1 MRCSVKGIYHYYSLW
16 CSENNFNVTRVGDRG
31 WFPHQEEA
39 RLRHQLDMPRF
50 NSVLTLSTQRLPPN
64 PSTHTSDANDNPRLS
79 PVFLTHHYRLG
90 VPVSPSS
97 DFRCHSK
104 AQVFTYASDQWPID
118 SRFQWPRL
126 TQGVNFKPRW
136 LPILLMDYRSE
147 VPMTLS
153 WGLINLLEQRTELRK
168 PVYSLDCQL
177 IIRKYNLGTATW
189 KRCKGQGRG
198 KGSGLPLG
206 EPLSPKLHKF
216 SNPQSSPKASSLHKH
231 DWWSQW
237 PLVIN
242 APSTPSPSP
251 RSWGGWDQKWFPGWL
266 HWHPA
271 PTFRGL
277 WKSISLT

>member
-1 MRCSVKGIYHYYSLW
+1 MWPGLGIEGGSHTKKKPGSDTSW
-16 CSENNFNVTRVGDRG
+16 ICPD
-31 WFPHQEEA
+31 
-39 RLRHQLDMPRF
+39 
-50 NSVLTLSTQRLPPN
+50 STQFWHYLPRDCPPN

-168 PVYSLDCQL
+168 PVCSLDCQL

-216 SNPQSSPKASSLHKH
+216 TNPQSSPKASSLHKH
-231 DWWSQW
+231 DWWNQW